1 MLKKYGSYGLAQ
13 VYVSCKNKGYNR
25 SFGSMCRINYPSEK
39 VQVDIKYIPNECI
52 KFNSKGIRYYKITAI
67 DEYSRKRV
75 LKVVKEKSTYET
87 SKYIKELERAIGF
100 KIETIQVDNGYE
112 FVNDKDVTDREDG
125 KILYSRKE
133 FRSEEE
139 LIENVKRH
147 ERLYNNRAKTVL
159 NFKSPN
165 EVVRE

>member
-1 MLKKYGSYGLAQ
+1 M
-13 VYVSCKNKGYNR
+13 
-25 SFGSMCRINYPSEK
+25 
-39 VQVDIKYIPNECI
+39 
-52 KFNSKGIRYYKITAI
+52 

-147 ERLYNNRAKTVL
+147 ERLYNNTAKTVL

>member
-1 MLKKYGSYGLAQ
+1 MLKKHGSYGLAQ

-52 KFNSKGIRYYKITAI
+52 KFNSKGIRYYQITAI
-67 DEYSRKRV
+67 DE
-75 LKVVKEKSTYET
+75 
-87 SKYIKELERAIGF
+87 
-100 KIETIQVDNGYE
+100 
-112 FVNDKDVTDREDG
+112 
-125 KILYSRKE
+125 YSRKE

>member
-1 MLKKYGSYGLAQ
+1 
-13 VYVSCKNKGYNR
+13 
-25 SFGSMCRINYPSEK
+25 
-39 VQVDIKYIPNECI
+39 
-52 KFNSKGIRYYKITAI
+52 
-67 DEYSRKRV
+67 
-75 LKVVKEKSTYET
+75 T

-147 ERLYNNRAKTVL
+147 ERLYNNRAKKPNLPQSHFTHSNNQL
-159 NFKSPN
+159 NTKH
-165 EVVRE
+165 

>member
-1 MLKKYGSYGLAQ
+1 MLKKHGSYGLAQ

-75 LKVVKEKSTYET
+75 LKVVKD
-87 SKYIKELERAIGF
+87 LEGQKKPNLPQSHF
-100 KIETIQVDNGYE
+100 TH
-112 FVNDKDVTDREDG
+112 
-125 KILYSRKE
+125 S
-133 FRSEEE
+133 
-139 LIENVKRH
+139 
-147 ERLYNNRAKTVL
+147 NNQL
-159 NFKSPN
+159 NTKH
-165 EVVRE
+165 